1 MIGLRVFST
10 IFSIVFPVLAISL
23 VGFLWAKAK
32 LPFDTNTVG
41 QLVMNIGA
49 PCLIISSLSKTQ
61 LNIEVFWQMTVLTLS
76 IVSAFLLFG
85 FAILKFWKK
94 PLRTFLPSLV
104 FVNTGNLGLPL
115 CLFAFGEQG
124 LAYGIAF
131 FMIMSVLHFSLGLA
145 MVSGEGVF
153 STLIRNPI
161 VHSVW
166 VAITLLVNGWDL
178 PVSIANTINLLGQ
191 FAIPLMLFALG
202 VSLAS
207 LKVKDLPLAL
217 GFSLIRVVGGAAVA
231 WGICELFDIDGVMR
245 GVLILQAAM
254 PVAVFNYLISE
265 RYQQQPQVVASL
277 VVVSTLVSF
286 ILLPVLFWILL

>member
-1 MIGLRVFST
+1 MFSI

-23 VGFLWAKAK
+23 IGFLWAKAK
-32 LPFDTNTVG
+32 RPFDTNTVG

-49 PCLIISSLSKTQ
+49 PCLIISSLSKTK
-61 LNIEVFWQMTVLTLS
+61 LNIEVFWQMAALTIS
-76 IVSAFLLFG
+76 IVSAFLLLG
-85 FAILKFWKK
+85 FILFKLWRK

-166 VAITLLVNGWDL
+166 IAIVLLVGEWNL

-207 LKVKDLPLAL
+207 LKVNDLPFAL
-217 GFSLIRVVGGAAVA
+217 GFSLIRVIGGGAVA
-231 WGICELFDIDGVMR
+231 WAICELFDIGGVMK
-245 GVLILQAAM
+245 GVVILQASM

-265 RYQQQPQVVASL
+265 RYQQQPQVIASL
-277 VVVSTLVSF
+277 VVVSTLICFS
-286 ILLPVLFWILL
+286 LLPVLFWLLL